1 MTLMGVGLSAIMN
14 LILLHGWSGTK
25 AMQRNHF
32 NQPVNRNLNRQNLR
46 LSGFCL
52 LASLLIFSPGCAKN
66 HSYIDPN
73 GNVVTVG
80 HQPFWGPKQVHQQAV
95 VVSPIPTHVDG
106 AKIVASAPSSN
117 SNTVVGVVNPAI
129 PEAVVVNQ
137 QAPVAGSSEPGLT
150 VTGANATSN
159 AAPADAPP
167 TQISG
172 GINRSATRND

>member
-1 MTLMGVGLSAIMN
+1 MQRTHSIQPVIWNQNLITRNMAFFTLVSAI
-14 LILLHGWSGTK
+14 LLS
-25 AMQRNHF
+25 
-32 NQPVNRNLNRQNLR
+32 
-46 LSGFCL
+46 
-52 LASLLIFSPGCAKN
+52 SPGCAKN

-80 HQPFWGPKQVHQQAV
+80 HQPFWGPKQVQNPSV

-106 AKIVASAPSSN
+106 AKIVATPPSSN

-137 QAPVAGSSEPGLT
+137 PTPAAGGSEPGLT
-150 VTGANATSN
+150 VTGTGATTN

-172 GINRSATRND
+172 GITRSAPKTD